1 MIGEAPITSYIFV
14 GTGEKLIPEY
24 QSAGRKYMGLKE
36 ECIDMIKLILDDLGR
51 KFMSSLKFQ
60 KQRGFNPFIYKGS

>member
-1 MIGEAPITSYIFV
+1 
-14 GTGEKLIPEY
+14 
-24 QSAGRKYMGLKE
+24 MGLKE

-60 KQRGFNPFIYKGS
+60 K